1 VSAGNPFGENSYG
14 LHPSGGS
21 AVPTFAASIPPS
33 PTKSNLNARENVVS
47 YVTCWAERTPQGPA
61 VKHGNHVLS
70 YEQLEIK
77 SREIA
82 TQLKLMGVGREVVVG
97 ICAERSIG
105 LAAAALGVMRAG
117 GAYMPLDPSHPL
129 ERLTYQLA
137 DAQAEIVIVV
147 ENENTSRH
155 TKLANQVLRCSP
167 NGGLDFPFQAECLLQ
182 PPAGED
188 LAYVIYTSGSTGH
201 PKGVEI
207 THANLENLICWYT
220 SALELTGKDRVSQ
233 VASVGF
239 DASVW
244 ELWPGL
250 SAGACVCIADAS
262 TVSESREL
270 QDWLLREQVTT
281 SFIPTPMAEKLIAL
295 EWPGQTSLRVMMT
308 GGDTLHGYPRVGL
321 PFQLVNNYGP
331 TECTVCSTSTVVPA
345 GHASDRLPPIGRP
358 VMNAEI
364 YIIDEAL
371 QKVPDGTE
379 GEILIGGR
387 GVGRGYR
394 NRPELTKEKFIPNPF
409 DSDPLSRL
417 YRTGDRGS
425 FLPDGQIAFQGRVD
439 NQIKIRGVRMEPG
452 EIEAALNSHAALKES
467 AVVAREFA
475 PNDKRLVAYVV
486 AESATSPS
494 PSELRHFLSQKL
506 PAPMIPSVF
515 VRLER
520 LPLNS
525 SGKIDRSALPAP
537 SRKNMTAR
545 EIGGAPR
552 DALEKH
558 LKEIWEKTFQLEH
571 IGIREDFFELG
582 GHSLLA
588 GELMARVNEA
598 LKTNL
603 PLSAVLEVRT
613 IEDMAKILRER
624 QDGGNWSSLVA
635 VQPKGSRP
643 PVFCIHS
650 HTGDVLYCEY
660 ISQGAGSDQPIYGL
674 QALGAVGRDPH
685 RSIEEMAAHYVVEL
699 RTVKVHGPY
708 HLFGFCFGGMVAFEM
723 ARQLNEQG
731 ERVGFLGVY
740 NSPAPGTLKGWPLGQ
755 FTYLWRRTQDEW
767 KKLLELNAGE
777 RLPHIKKNLRNFRL
791 LVQRTAAI
799 DGAETLSRIRRNG
812 QGIELKDLESIN
824 IAAAKRY
831 APSYVFLGKI
841 TLFLAPDMARV
852 YPVAPSEGWNKF
864 TLEGLEVIM
873 VPLDKKGW
881 RGVPFVETVGGRI
894 KEVLQSAAS
903 DP

>member
-1 VSAGNPFGENSYG
+1 VSTGTPFGESSQYLG
-14 LHPSGGS
+14 PARPSALGASDVSILATPTETHPSS
-21 AVPTFAASIPPS
+21 
-33 PTKSNLNARENVVS
+33 LENVVG
-47 YVTCWAERTPQGPA
+47 YVTRWAEKTPQAPA
-61 VKHGNHVLS
+61 MKHGEDVLS
-70 YEQLEIK
+70 FEDLEIK
-77 SREIA
+77 SRQMA
-82 TQLKLMGVGREVVVG
+82 TQLKLLGVGQEAVVG
-97 ICAERSIG
+97 VYADRSIG
-105 LAAAALGVMRAG
+105 LAVAALGVMRAG
-117 GAYMPLDPSHPL
+117 GSYLPLDPSHPQD
-129 ERLTYQLA
+129 RLAYQLA
-137 DAQAEIVIVV
+137 DAGTKVVIVV
-147 ENENTSRH
+147 ENKSTPRQ
-155 TKLANQVLRCSP
+155 LDLPVQVLRCSS
-167 NGGLDFPFQAECLLQ
+167 NGSLDLPFDAEFVL
-182 PPAGED
+182 PPTAGED
-188 LAYVIYTSGSTGH
+188 LAYVIYTSGSTGR

-207 THANLENLICWYT
+207 THANLQNLIRWYGG
-220 SALELTGKDRVSQ
+220 ALELTENDRVSQ
-233 VASVGF
+233 VAAVGF

-250 SAGACVCIADAS
+250 AAGACVCIADTP
-262 TVSESREL
+262 TVSEAMQL
-270 QDWLLREQVTT
+270 QDWLLRERVTT
-281 SFIPTPMAEKLIAL
+281 SFIPTPMAEKLIAM
-295 EWPGQTSLRVMMT
+295 EWPAQTHLRVMMT
-308 GGDTLHGYPRVGL
+308 GGDTLHSYPRAGL

-331 TECTVCSTSTVVPA
+331 TECTVCATSAVVPA
-345 GHASDRLPPIGRP
+345 GPPSDRLPAIGRP
-358 VMNAEI
+358 VMNTEI
-364 YIIDEAL
+364 YIVDEHL
-371 QKVPDGTE
+371 RQVPDGTE

-394 NRPELTKEKFIPNPF
+394 NRPELTQEKFIPNPF